1 MDSVTKLFDN
11 KKVKVLAGDV
21 SAGDYE
27 FNGGILWGG
36 FDQIN
41 LATELEKV
49 DIKTEESAK
58 NLAQT
63 LGWGAAGA
71 LFGPLGMLA
80 GLTFGGN
87 RKQICAL
94 CELRDKRKFLAVMD
108 SKVYQQLM
116 ALTMSKM

>member
-1 MDSVTKLFDN
+1 MESVTKLFDN
-11 KKVKVLAGDV
+11 KKVKVLAGDF

-41 LATELEKV
+41 LATELKKI
-49 DIKTEESAK
+49 DIKTEEAAK

-63 LGWGAAGA
+63 LGWGAAG
-71 LFGPLGMLA
+71 LIFGPLGVLA

-87 RKQICAL
+87 RKQICAHCQL
-94 CELRDKRKFLAVMD
+94 KDGKEFLAVMD
-108 SKVYQQLM
+108 STVYQQLL